1 MPPARLGNGR
11 PGNRRRRAAGCDAS
25 GCEARVRCS
34 QRPKVESRESMTQYF
49 QAYGTLAGLL
59 VLAIGFVALA
69 FGINWALR
77 PHRPTPGKLTTYES
91 GMQPIGTSW
100 SQTQIR
106 YYVYAFLFV
115 IFDVE
120 SVFLFPWALVFSS
133 LGVAALW
140 EMVVFIAVLAVGLLY
155 AFRKGVLKWV

>member
-1 MPPARLGNGR
+1 
-11 PGNRRRRAAGCDAS
+11 
-25 GCEARVRCS
+25 
-34 QRPKVESRESMTQYF
+34 MTQYF

-59 VLAIGFVALA
+59 VLAIGV
-69 FGINWALR
+69 NWALR

-91 GMQPIGTSW
+91 GMQPIGSHW
-100 SQTQIR
+100 GQTQIR
-106 YYVYAFLFV
+106 YYVFAFLFV
-115 IFDVE
+115 IFYVE
-120 SVFLFPWALVFSS
+120 SVFLFSWALVFPS